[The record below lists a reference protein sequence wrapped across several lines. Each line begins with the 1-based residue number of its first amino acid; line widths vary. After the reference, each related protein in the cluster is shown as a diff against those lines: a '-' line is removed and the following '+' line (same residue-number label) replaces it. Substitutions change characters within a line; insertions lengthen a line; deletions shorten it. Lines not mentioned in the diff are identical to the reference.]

1 MNERRRDRRFP
12 VEAAAVLK
20 IGKKPLTASVTNV
33 SFHGLSLRV
42 DDPPPLRQLVQVELE
57 LPNGKPFSAHAMVV
71 HVDGARV
78 GLEFFGRTSNADW
91 DEFVQGLVRVSLL
104 PPDPA
109 AVVRPPPRPPP
120 AAPPSRR
127 SAELVQQAARA
138 PQAPAGLPQAL
149 PLQAPAGPPH
159 APGAPPP
166 LPPPLPPGRSQPGL
180 PAQPPALPAL
190 PAPKAQYLGPDRR
203 RAPRVDLRL
212 ELRLRT
218 SRSIHTAFTTTVS
231 MLGATVIVS
240 DGQVASGEQVILN
253 LIQPGTSFSF
263 RRDGVVR
270 SVGAADGGHMLGIEF
285 LPLDPMREVLF
296 AEFMNTAYSAF
307 HPGS

>member
-42 DDPPPLRQLVQVELE
+42 EDPPPLRQLVQVELE

-71 HVDGARV
+71 HVEGARV

-127 SAELVQQAARA
+127 SAELAQQAAPP
-138 PQAPAGLPQAL
+138 PQASP
-149 PLQAPAGPPH
+149 GPPQGP
-159 APGAPPP
+159 PGAPPP

-180 PAQPPALPAL
+180 PAQPPAPPAV

-231 MLGATVIVS
+231 MLGATVLVP

-270 SVGAADGGHMLGIEF
+270 SVGAAEGGYVLGVEF

>member
-1 MNERRRDRRFP
+1 M
-12 VEAAAVLK
+12 EAAAVLK
-20 IGKKPLTASVTNV
+20 IGKKPLAASVTNV
-33 SFHGLSLRV
+33 SFHGLSLRM
-42 DDPPPLRQLVQVELE
+42 DEAPPLRQLVQVEME
-57 LPNGKPFSAHAMVV
+57 LPTGKPFSAHAMVV
-71 HVDGARV
+71 HAEGARV

-104 PPDPA
+104 PPDPNA
-109 AVVRPPPRPPP
+109 AAVRPPPRPPP

-127 SAELVQQAARA
+127 SAELAH
-138 PQAPAGLPQAL
+138 QAPP
-149 PLQAPAGPPH
+149 GPPQV
-159 APGAPPP
+159 GAAPP
-166 LPPPLPPGRSQPGL
+166 LPPPLPPGRSQPGI
-180 PAQPPALPAL
+180 PAHAPPPPPASPPVQP
-190 PAPKAQYLGPDRR
+190 PAPKAPYLGPDRR

-231 MLGATVIVS
+231 MLGATVLVS

-270 SVGAADGGHMLGIEF
+270 TVGPTDGGFVLGIEF

-296 AEFMNTAYSAF
+296 AEFMNTAYAAF